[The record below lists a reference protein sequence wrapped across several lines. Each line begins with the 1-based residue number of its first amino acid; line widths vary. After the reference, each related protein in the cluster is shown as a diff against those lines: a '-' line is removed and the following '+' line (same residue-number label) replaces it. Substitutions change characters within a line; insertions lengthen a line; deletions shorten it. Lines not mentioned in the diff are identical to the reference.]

1 MVLNK
6 DKVGKIVTIFFC
18 LYIILSSYSFIR
30 SLSIGDVIMLFLAI
44 VTLIFTKKIN
54 NVRGLLFFWIYIAFQ
69 TSVLLVLSKPYA
81 ALLPTMNKFIMLS
94 IVYFTLFVIVD
105 VINPHILYKVYWIIS
120 ALAITCVVIQA
131 VEVWI
136 LKSPMTIMIPFYEHT
151 MKDQSILLASRR
163 PSAFFLEPQ
172 HLCSFLLPLLL
183 IEMKK
188 QNYIRAGVLTFTI
201 LLSTSTQ
208 GVVCAA
214 VLWGILLM
222 FDKQRKLKSKIVK
235 LVLIISFV
243 FAFIYT
249 DLFIGAV
256 DKIQSGTFDNN
267 IRIFRAFDVFRAM
280 PVEDKIVGIGMK
292 NVNNYLAY
300 SHVCN
305 RWLMSELSPAHN
317 FISSLIGNFIEFGLI
332 GGIAYVV
339 MLIKMF
345 RKANITG
352 RIFVVLI
359 ILSALSATIT
369 YNAWMMFYWVLFYVI
384 SDEQKFEMLRWKKT

>member
-1 MVLNK
+1 MHW
-6 DKVGKIVTIFFC
+6 
-18 LYIILSSYSFIR
+18 
-30 SLSIGDVIMLFLAI
+30 
-44 VTLIFTKKIN
+44 
-54 NVRGLLFFWIYIAFQ
+54 LL
-69 TSVLLVLSKPYA
+69 L
-81 ALLPTMNKFIMLS
+81 
-94 IVYFTLFVIVD
+94 
-105 VINPHILYKVYWIIS
+105 
-120 ALAITCVVIQA
+120 VVIQA